1 MQIQNS
7 PQTTENEILVLGPRS
22 TLLPPPTAKARA
34 IVARQR
40 AQAME
45 AIERERRILTADGV
59 ADGFAQIFTL
69 VEDWRRVD

>member
-1 MQIQNS
+1 M
-7 PQTTENEILVLGPRS
+7 
-22 TLLPPPTAKARA
+22 
-34 IVARQR
+34 VARQR